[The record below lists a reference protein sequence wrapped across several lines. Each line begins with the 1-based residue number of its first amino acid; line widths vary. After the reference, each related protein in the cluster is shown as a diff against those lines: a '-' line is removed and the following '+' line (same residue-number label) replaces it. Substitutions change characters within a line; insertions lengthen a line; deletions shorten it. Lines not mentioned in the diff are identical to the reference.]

1 MNHKHLDR
9 LVYLINFQG
18 KWMMSLCVIKQEKER
33 ETGAH
38 SFKNRNVLAVLLNK
52 YDCIRNVAVIII
64 FPYLLL
70 FFFHC
75 HCSNDKK
82 EL

>member
-18 KWMMSLCVIKQEKER
+18 KWMMSLCVIEQEKER

-38 SFKNRNVLAVLLNK
+38 SFKNRNVPGSTPKQIWL
-52 YDCIRNVAVIII
+52 Y
-64 FPYLLL
+64 
-70 FFFHC
+70 
-75 HCSNDKK
+75 
-82 EL
+82 